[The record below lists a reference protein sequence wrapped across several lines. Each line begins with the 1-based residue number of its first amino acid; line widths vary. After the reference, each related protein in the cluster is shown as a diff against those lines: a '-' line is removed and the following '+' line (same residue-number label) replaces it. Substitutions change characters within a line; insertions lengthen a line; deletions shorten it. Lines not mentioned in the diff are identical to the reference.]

1 MDKITELMQ
10 ERAEAIAKQ
19 RKLVDT
25 AEAED
30 RGLNPD
36 ERVKFNN
43 METEIDALEARIAD
57 LKKVEEKE
65 KKAVLKSHKVE
76 TKEGEKDIEYRD
88 AFFKLL
94 RRGRGNLE
102 VPEIRAL
109 QVATDSEGGYLVPT
123 TFANSLLQGLEE
135 RNIMR
140 QLCTV
145 SSTSSEKKIPV
156 AQDTGVATWVAEEGA
171 YIEGDPTF
179 SQKTV
184 DAYKAGTIIKVSE
197 ELLADNT
204 YNLEGYIKTRF
215 VRRIGDLE
223 ETAYI
228 SGDGSGKPRG
238 FLLDAQAAFT
248 AAAAAAITA
257 DELIDAY
264 HALGRP
270 YRKKANWLFNDNTAK
285 GIRKLKDTQGNY
297 LWQPGLQAGQ
307 PDALL
312 GKSVQIASDMP
323 DMSASNKAI
332 AFGDFSYYE
341 IFDREGIYIQVLREL
356 YATTGQIGFKA
367 YKRMDGLLLLPEA
380 VKVVTMAAA

>member
-1 MDKITELMQ
+1 MKGMIFMDKITELMQ

-19 RKLVDT
+19 RKLVDA

-30 RGLNPD
+30 RGLTSD

-43 METEIDALEARIAD
+43 METAIDNLEARIAD
-57 LKKVEEKE
+57 LKNIEEKE
-65 KKAVLKSHKVE
+65 KKSVLKDHKVE

-102 VPEIRAL
+102 APEIRAL
-109 QVATDSEGGYLVPT
+109 QVATDSEGGLLVPP
-123 TFANSLLQGLEE
+123 TFANSLLQALEE

-179 SQKTV
+179 SQKSV

-197 ELLADNT
+197 ELLYDNT
-204 YNLEGYIKTRF
+204 YNLEGYIQSRF

-223 ETAYI
+223 EAAFVN
-228 SGDGSGKPRG
+228 GSGTKPTG
-238 FLLDAQAAFT
+238 FLQDADNATTAT
-248 AAAAAAITA
+248 AADAVTA
-257 DELIDAY
+257 DELIDLY
-264 HALGRP
+264 HGPSRP
-270 YRKKANWLFNDNTAK
+270 YRKNGAWLMNDGTAK
-285 GIRKLKDTQGNY
+285 AIRKLKDGNGQY

-307 PDALL
+307 PDILL
-312 GKSVQIASDMP
+312 GAPVKIAGDMP
-323 DMSASNKAI
+323 DLGTGNK
-332 AFGDFSYYE
+332 
-341 IFDREGIYIQVLREL
+341 
-356 YATTGQIGFKA
+356 
-367 YKRMDGLLLLPEA
+367 P
-380 VKVVTMAAA
+380 